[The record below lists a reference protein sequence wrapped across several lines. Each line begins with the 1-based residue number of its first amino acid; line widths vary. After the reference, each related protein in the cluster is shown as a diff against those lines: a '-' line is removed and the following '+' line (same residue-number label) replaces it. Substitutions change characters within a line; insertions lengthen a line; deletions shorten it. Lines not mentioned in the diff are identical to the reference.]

1 MSVKQISV
9 FIENRPGTLM
19 ELAKALSDKGID
31 MRAFSLAEA
40 QDFGIARIIV
50 RDVEEATEVLK
61 EAGYVCSL
69 SEVVAVA
76 VPDVSG
82 GLFKILTPITNAGV
96 NVEYLYCFL
105 GGRSGRAYMICKVG
119 NVEKA
124 EEALKADGA
133 RLADQNEL
141 SQL

>member
-9 FIENRPGTLM
+9 FIENCPGTLM
-19 ELAKALSDKGID
+19 ELSKALSDKGID

-40 QDFGIARIIV
+40 NDFGLARIIV

-61 EAGYVCSL
+61 EAGYVSSL

-82 GLFKILTPITNAGV
+82 GLFRILSYITEVDV

-105 GGRSGRAYMICKVG
+105 GGRSGKAYMICKVSD
-119 NVEKA
+119 VEKA
-124 EEALKADGA
+124 EASLRKHHA
-133 RLADQNEL
+133 RLADQKDL
-141 SQL
+141 SAL

>member
-19 ELAKALSDKGID
+19 ELSKALSDRGID

-40 QDFGIARIIV
+40 NDFGLARIIV

-61 EAGYVCSL
+61 EAGYVSSL

-82 GLFKILTPITNAGV
+82 GLFRILSYITEANV

-105 GGRSGRAYMICKVG
+105 GGRSGKAYVICKVSDIPA
-119 NVEKA
+119 A
-124 EEALKADGA
+124 EASLKKHGA
-133 RLADQNEL
+133 RLATQSEL